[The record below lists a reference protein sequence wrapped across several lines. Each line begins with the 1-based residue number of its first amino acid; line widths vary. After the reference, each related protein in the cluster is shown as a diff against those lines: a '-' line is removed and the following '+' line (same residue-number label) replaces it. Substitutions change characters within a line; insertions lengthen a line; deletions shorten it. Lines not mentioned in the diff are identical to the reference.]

1 MVLAV
6 LLATLALDQGTKRLA
21 LAYLPFA
28 RRVTFLGDVIR
39 LEHARNEG
47 GFLGLGAGLDREARG
62 AVFLGGVAVVVLG
75 AGVAALWAPV
85 TLPHAIGLALVSG
98 GGLGNLV
105 DRVRL
110 RGYVIDFMNLGLG
123 RMRTGVFNVA
133 DVAIMAG
140 VALLVLPGRRRAPA

>member
-1 MVLAV
+1 VLAV
-6 LLATLALDQGTKRLA
+6 LLATLLLDQATKRLA
-21 LAYLPFA
+21 LSYLPFA

-47 GFLGLGAGLDREARG
+47 GFLGLGARLGEGARG
-62 AVFLGGVAVVVLG
+62 GVFLGGVAVVVLG
-75 AGVAALWAPV
+75 AGAAALWAPV
-85 TLPHAIGLALVSG
+85 TVPHAIGLALVAG

-123 RMRTGVFNVA
+123 PVRTGVFNAA
-133 DVAIMAG
+133 DVAILAG
-140 VALLVLPGRRRAPA
+140 VLLLLLPGRRRGPA